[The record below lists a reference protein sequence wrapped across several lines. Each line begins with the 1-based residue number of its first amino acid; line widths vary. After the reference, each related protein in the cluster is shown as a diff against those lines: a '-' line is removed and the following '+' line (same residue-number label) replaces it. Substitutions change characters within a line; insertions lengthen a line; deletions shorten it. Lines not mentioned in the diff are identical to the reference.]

1 MRFQLAS
8 RRGTRRNPT
17 KPAMETPLSPID
29 STNSLPTSRA
39 IFSASFMDTGR
50 WLRAAG
56 DAAGVT
62 SAVEVKRAALEVEQA
77 ALELKQGA
85 RWAGYA
91 TEGGAAGGDD
101 GCWRAVALEAA
112 SGWGRAAALGAAGGW
127 GQAARDG
134 AARGRRAVRQ
144 DRLGQVGASGQ
155 VGAAG
160 GRRKR
165 KKKHIRGPYI

>member
-1 MRFQLAS
+1 MQFQLAS
-8 RRGTRRNPT
+8 HRGTSRNPA

-62 SAVEVKRAALEVEQA
+62 SAVEVKRAALE
-77 ALELKQGA
+77 LKQGA

-101 GCWRAVALEAA
+101 GCRRAVALEAA